1 MSATSEFIS
10 RETLQRLL
18 YDVKYILKNPL
29 HSQGIYY
36 HHNEENLLEG
46 YALIIGPENT
56 PYQYG
61 FYLFKI
67 LYSNEYPNVP
77 PKVTYLT
84 NDGVTRF
91 HPNLYRNGKVCLSIL
106 NTWKGDQWSS
116 CQSISSILLTIVS
129 VLDENPLCNEPGF
142 SLSSIECIP
151 YNKIITYRNFETAI
165 RKVISKKD
173 LHFQEMKYFKDIIYS
188 NYKKNYNNIIEL
200 LKKYSLTENSK
211 VYQISIYDM
220 KKVEANYKYLLDEFI
235 KLNPEKIK
243 I

>member
-67 LYSNEYPNVP
+67 LYSNEYP
-77 PKVTYLT
+77 
-84 NDGVTRF
+84 
-91 HPNLYRNGKVCLSIL
+91 
-106 NTWKGDQWSS
+106 
-116 CQSISSILLTIVS
+116 ILLQRQVNVVS
-129 VLDENPLCNEPGF
+129 LRV
-142 SLSSIECIP
+142 
-151 YNKIITYRNFETAI
+151 
-165 RKVISKKD
+165 
-173 LHFQEMKYFKDIIYS
+173 
-188 NYKKNYNNIIEL
+188 
-200 LKKYSLTENSK
+200 
-211 VYQISIYDM
+211 
-220 KKVEANYKYLLDEFI
+220 
-235 KLNPEKIK
+235 
-243 I
+243 

>member
-1 MSATSEFIS
+1 MSSSSDFIS

-18 YDVKYILKNPL
+18 YDVKYLLKNPL

-36 HHNEENLLEG
+36 SHDEENLLYG
-46 YALIIGPENT
+46 YALIIGPKNT

-61 FYLFKI
+61 YYLFKI
-67 LYSNEYPNVP
+67 QYSNEYPNSP

-142 SLSSIECIP
+142 STLSKECVP

-165 RKVISKKD
+165 KGIILKKNENYIEIK
-173 LHFQEMKYFKDIIYS
+173 HFKNIILSTYS
-188 NYKKNYNNIIEL
+188 DNYKSIISL
-200 LKKYSLTENSK
+200 LEGYCKSENSNI
-211 VYQISIYDM
+211 YNITIYDM
-220 KKVEANYKYLLDEFI
+220 KKVEANYKYLLNEFN
-235 KLNPEKIK
+235 KLSPDKIK

>member
-1 MSATSEFIS
+1 MTTFVPRSTVM
-10 RETLQRLL
+10 RLL
-18 YDVKYILKNPL
+18 QDVKDIIKNPL
-29 HSQGIYY
+29 ESQGIYY
-36 HHNEENLLEG
+36 KHNETDMLKG
-46 YALIIGPENT
+46 TALIIGPKDT
-56 PYQYG
+56 PYENG
-61 FYLFKI
+61 FYFFKF
-67 LYSNEYPNVP
+67 EFPTDYPNSP
-77 PKVTYLT
+77 PKVKYMT
-84 NDGVTRF
+84 NDGETRF
-91 HPNLYRNGKVCLSIL
+91 NPNFYRNGKVCLSIL